1 MAVVIRLLGEEDRE
15 GGSGWQNDHQVTAAI
30 VWTIEDRTITQVT

>member
-15 GGSGWQNDHQVTAAI
+15 GGFRLDHQVTAAI
-30 VWTIEDRTITQVT
+30 VCTIAVRTIAQVT